1 VEGSEAV
8 GDSRRGSRF
17 LVRSSLKIFV
27 YFVGKPK
34 DVHANAMAAEYV
46 KRTSHYAAC
55 TMSEIRLDGTGRHR
69 DDLWAKH
76 PTAKKI
82 LMDPAGVAMESGPF
96 AQIFSKAEMLGY
108 DLVFAI
114 GGHDGHPE
122 EWKKKADMLIS
133 LSAMTMPH
141 ELARAVLA
149 EQIYRAFTILRG
161 HPYPR

>member
-1 VEGSEAV
+1 MKV
-8 GDSRRGSRF
+8 
-17 LVRSSLKIFV
+17 FV

-34 DVHANAMAAEYV
+34 DAHANAIAADYV
-46 KRTSHYAAC
+46 KRISRFTPC
-55 TMSEIRLDGTGRHR
+55 QMTEIRVDRT
-69 DDLWAKH
+69 DLWAKH

-82 LMDPAGVAMESGPF
+82 LMDPVGVTLDSDAF
-96 AQIFSKAEMLGY
+96 AQIFSKAEMSGH
-108 DLVFAI
+108 DLVFAV
-114 GGHDGHPE
+114 GGYDGHPE
-122 EWKKKADMLIS
+122 AWRTRADMLVS

>member
-1 VEGSEAV
+1 M
-8 GDSRRGSRF
+8 
-17 LVRSSLKIFV
+17 KIFV

-34 DVHANAMAAEYV
+34 DQHANALAADYV
-46 KRTSHYAAC
+46 QRITRFSPC
-55 TMSEIRLDGTGRHR
+55 QMTEIRMDRT
-69 DDLWAKH
+69 DLWAKH

-82 LMDPAGVAMESGPF
+82 LMDPGGVSMDSEKF
-96 AQIFSKAEMLGY
+96 AKIFSSAEMLGH

-114 GGHDGHPE
+114 GGHDGHPP
-122 EWKKKADMLIS
+122 EWRAKADLLIS

-141 ELARAVLA
+141 ELARAVLT

>member
-1 VEGSEAV
+1 VKV
-8 GDSRRGSRF
+8 
-17 LVRSSLKIFV
+17 FV

-34 DVHANAMAAEYV
+34 DAHANAIAADYV
-46 KRTSHYAAC
+46 KRISRFTPC
-55 TMSEIRLDGTGRHR
+55 QMTEIRVDRT
-69 DDLWAKH
+69 DLWAKH

-82 LMDPAGVAMESGPF
+82 LMDPAGVALDSDGF
-96 AQIFSKAEMLGY
+96 AQIFSKAEMSGH
-108 DLVFAI
+108 DLVFAV

-122 EWKKKADMLIS
+122 AWRTRADMLVS